1 MVARIRAVSLLGD
14 PVLPRVYESWFPIIL
29 IDDSE
34 LRSISKRPTLRKYL
48 ADIWATR
55 HFIYEDAIARNSVK
69 NESLYLGRI
78 WNVLEPLLNAAMYGI
93 IFGVLLKTSR
103 GIDNFIGYI
112 VLGIMFFGFLADG
125 LTKGTSVIRSSKN
138 LVSAFQFPFGS
149 LVIAQ
154 GIRSFFANITPALV
168 GVIFALSFQLERGVG
183 WTIILIIPLYF
194 LIHVF
199 STGLMFFVARATAF
213 IPDLRALITFIRRA
227 WFYSSGVFFSFE
239 RFTSNP
245 TVLRLVEFNP
255 AYQFLEA
262 VRGAVLY
269 FEPPSLK
276 VWGYLVATTLLTFF
290 LGLIYFWRA
299 EHHYADAK

>member
-1 MVARIRAVSLLGD
+1 M
-14 PVLPRVYESWFPIIL
+14 
-29 IDDSE
+29 
-34 LRSISKRPTLRKYL
+34 
-48 ADIWATR
+48 
-55 HFIYEDAIARNSVK
+55 
-69 NESLYLGRI
+69 
-78 WNVLEPLLNAAMYGI
+78 EPLLNAAMYGI
-93 IFGVLLKTSR
+93 IFGLLLKTSR

-125 LTKGTSVIRSSKN
+125 LTQGSSVIRSSRN

-149 LVIAQ
+149 LVVAQ

-168 GVIFALSFQLERGVG
+168 GVLFALSFQLERGVG

-239 RFTSNP
+239 RFTSKP
-245 TVLRLVEFNP
+245 TILRLVEFNP

-276 VWGYLVATTLLTFF
+276 VWGYLIVTSLSTFF